1 MKTAQEM
8 EAAVIGKATED
19 ADFRALLLSDPKGAI
34 EQELGISIP
43 DAMEIRV
50 HEESS
55 TSAHLVLP
63 PSSKLETA
71 DLHAVAGGFGQI
83 PGEVD
88 W

>member
-19 ADFRALLLSDPKGAI
+19 ADFRARLLSNPKEAI

-43 DAMEIRV
+43 EAMEIRV
-50 HEESS
+50 HEENS

-63 PSSKLETA
+63 PSSKLKTA
-71 DLHAVAGGFGQI
+71 DLQAVAGGFGQM
-83 PGEVD
+83 PGE
-88 W
+88 WI